1 MGRYDKIK
9 MLNPNTTPME
19 CPLNRLYVQGYANRG
34 AENLIDF
41 GTYDSANTNT
51 LKVYT
56 PDHLWE
62 RVTLDKHVTII
73 PGTKHTTGSFKLDP
87 ASGFCSCTKTNN
99 NNYRKAA
106 WYFRTRLKRTAF
118 TTNTNVFRCG
128 NSSGT
133 SEVKIIWNSNGK
145 FYFKRSYGSGGSNT
159 YTTPDAF
166 NSLDTIYQIDFTIEN
181 GTNTLKIKIIN
192 MTTEE
197 EFNYTAALTAG
208 SNFIISNATNT
219 VGSNEIQ
226 LYDYIKAQ
234 GVKYQWSTYTRDI
247 NLNEAASGT
256 ASGYIDLHITQD
268 PDTETV
274 EWI

>member
-9 MLNPNTTPME
+9 MLHPNATPME
-19 CPLNRLYVQGYANRG
+19 RALNRLYVQGSANRG

-41 GTYDSANTNT
+41 GTNDSDNTNT

-56 PDHLWE
+56 SDHLWE
-62 RVTLDKHVTII
+62 RVTLDKQVTII
-73 PGTKHTTGSFKLDP
+73 PGAKHTTGSFSLDP
-87 ASGFCSCTKTNN
+87 KSGFCSCTKTSSS
-99 NNYRKAA
+99 NYRKAT
-106 WYFRTRLKRTAF
+106 WYFRTRLKRIAF

-133 SEVKIIWNSNGK
+133 SEVKIIWNSDGK
-145 FYFKRSYGSGGSNT
+145 FYFKRSYGSGGTNT

-166 NSLDTIYQIDFTIEN
+166 NSLDAIYQIDFTIEN

-197 EFNYTAALTAG
+197 EVNYTAALTAG

-219 VGSNEIQ
+219 VGSNEVQ
-226 LYDYIKAQ
+226 LYDYVKAQ
-234 GVKYQWSTYTRDI
+234 GVRYQWSTFTRDI
-247 NLNEAASGT
+247 NLNEASSGT
-256 ASGYIDLHITQD
+256 ASGYVDLHMTQD
-268 PDTETV
+268 PDTEIV